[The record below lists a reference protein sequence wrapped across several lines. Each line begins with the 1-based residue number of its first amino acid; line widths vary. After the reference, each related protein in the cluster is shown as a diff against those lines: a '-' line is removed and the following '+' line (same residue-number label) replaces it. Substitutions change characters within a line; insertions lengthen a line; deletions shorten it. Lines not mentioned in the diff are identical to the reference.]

1 MATRANIVVNDGAAT
16 PVAHIFNPMGKPAGS
31 EYEFY
36 VERVSGKPEFQ
47 SEIRVKTQ
55 QPTKSGQPYKVSIVM
70 IQPKT
75 ISVNG
80 VDTLDRQSRIDLTFT
95 VGGKSVTQDRKDLRV
110 MLTNLMSNAQVVG
123 IVDNLETI
131 VG

>member
-1 MATRANIVVNDGAAT
+1 MATRANIVVNDGAST
-16 PVAHIFNPMGKPAGS
+16 PVAHTYNPLGKPAGS

-47 SEIRVKTQ
+47 SEIRIKTQ
-55 QPTKSGQPYKVSIVM
+55 QPSKSGQPYKVLVTL

-75 ISVNG
+75 VNVSG
-80 VDTLDRQSRIDLTFT
+80 IDTLDRQSRIDLTFT
-95 VGGKSVTQDRKDLRV
+95 VGSKSVTQDRKDLRI
-110 MLTNLMSNAQVVG
+110 MLANLLANSQIVG

>member
-1 MATRANIVVNDGAAT
+1 MATRANIVINDGAST
-16 PVAHIFNPMGKPAGS
+16 PVAHTFNPMGKPAGS

-47 SEIRVKTQ
+47 SEIRIKTQ
-55 QPTKSGQPYKVSIVM
+55 QPTKNGQPYKVAITM

-75 ISVNG
+75 VNVGG
-80 VDTLDRQSRIDLTFT
+80 VDTLDRQSRLDLTFT
-95 VGGKSVTQDRKDLRV
+95 VGSKSNTQDRKDLRT
-110 MLTNLMSNAQVVG
+110 MLANLLANTQVIGV
-123 IVDNLETI
+123 IDNLETV

>member
-1 MATRANIVVNDGAAT
+1 MATRANIVVNDGAST
-16 PVAHIFNPMGKPAGS
+16 PVAHTYNPLGKPAGS

-47 SEIRVKTQ
+47 SEIRIKTQ
-55 QPTKSGQPYKVSIVM
+55 QPSKSGQPYKVLVTL

-75 ISVNG
+75 VNVSG
-80 VDTLDRQSRIDLTFT
+80 IDTLDRQSRIDLTFT
-95 VGGKSVTQDRKDLRV
+95 VGSKSVTQDRKDLRI
-110 MLTNLMSNAQVVG
+110 MLANLLVNSQIVG